1 MVKKSENVLSLRV
14 FEIFMYIKLTFQSK
28 NYIYSKMYHKTYFYK
43 SNTRDGM
50 AQMENRKH
58 TGQAN

>member
-1 MVKKSENVLSLRV
+1 
-14 FEIFMYIKLTFQSK
+14 MYIKLTFQSN

-43 SNTRDGM
+43 SNTLDGM
-50 AQMENRKH
+50 AQMENTKP